1 MKVRLRIALISC
13 EIAKRGETMSK
24 HRVLV
29 VGNGGRE
36 HALAWKL
43 AQSPELERLFVAPGN
58 AGTAMWNVPISA
70 EDIAGL
76 VEFACREKIDLTVV
90 GPEDPLSLGIVD
102 AFLEA
107 GLRIFGPTQAAAQLE
122 GSKSF
127 AKLIMERAKIPTAK
141 WQVFEDSEQA
151 KKFIHTIGAP
161 CVLKADGLAAGK
173 GVIVAMDKETAL
185 QAVDEI
191 MEGSNFGL
199 AGKKL
204 LVEEFLEGQEVSLLC
219 FSDGATALPM
229 VPVQDHKRA
238 LEGDLGLNT
247 GGMGTYSPPPIWTP
261 ELENTVMRELV
272 NPTLQVMQER
282 GTPFIGVLFLG
293 LMLTKQGPKLLEY
306 NVRFGDPETQVVM
319 KRLES
324 DLLPILWACTEES
337 LSEIQ
342 LNWKEEVAVCVVM
355 AAQGYPSAYT
365 KGVPIRLPVE
375 RDLDAVI
382 FHAGTGI
389 SEGQLVST
397 GGRVLGITAGGRTLQ
412 EAREKAYVLVDQI
425 DFPKAHFR
433 RDIGLKGLPE

>member
-1 MKVRLRIALISC
+1 MGNL
-13 EIAKRGETMSK
+13 
-24 HRVLV
+24 RVLV

-58 AGTAMWNVPISA
+58 AGTVLWNVDIPAQDISA
-70 EDIAGL
+70 L
-76 VEFACREKIDLTVV
+76 VEFALKEKIDLTLV

-102 AFLEA
+102 AFQEA

-127 AKLIMERAKIPTAK
+127 AKTIMESARIATAEWK
-141 WQVFEDSEQA
+141 MFEDTEQA
-151 KKFIHTIGAP
+151 KTYVRTIGAP

-173 GVIVAMDKETAL
+173 GVIVAMDLESAL

-191 MEGSNFGL
+191 MDGGFGT

-204 LVEEFLEGQEVSLLC
+204 VIEEFLEGQEVSLLC
-219 FSDGATALPM
+219 FSDGVTAYPM

-247 GGMGTYSPPPIWTP
+247 GGMGTYSPPPIWTA
-261 ELENTVMRELV
+261 EIETNVMRDLV
-272 NPTLQVMQER
+272 SPTLQVMRER
-282 GTPFIGVLFLG
+282 GTPFQGVLFLG
-293 LMLTKQGPKLLEY
+293 LMLTERGPKLLEY

-319 KRLES
+319 KRLKS
-324 DLLPILWACTEES
+324 DLLPILWACTEGR
-337 LSEIQ
+337 LSEAR
-342 LNWKEEVAVCVVM
+342 LEWKEDVAVCVVM
-355 AAQGYPSAYT
+355 AAPGYPLAYA
-365 KGVPIRLPVE
+365 KGVPIWLPLPE
-375 RDLDAVI
+375 NHQDTVI

-389 SEGQLVST
+389 SEGQLLST
-397 GGRVLGITAGGRTLQ
+397 GGRVLGITAEGKTLH
-412 EAREKAYVLVDQI
+412 EAREKAYALVDQI

-433 RDIGLKGLPE
+433 RDIGVKGLNSSK